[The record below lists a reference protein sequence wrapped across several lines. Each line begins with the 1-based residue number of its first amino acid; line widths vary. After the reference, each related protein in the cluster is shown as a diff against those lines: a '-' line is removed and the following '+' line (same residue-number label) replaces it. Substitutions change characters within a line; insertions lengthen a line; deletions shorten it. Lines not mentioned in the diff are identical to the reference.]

1 MVFLNLL
8 LLHMDT
14 VAVDYATAIYNP
26 IALKK
31 NDQNAKKLQLCAC
44 PLMPEEEKRLVDG
57 DDDDDGVY

>member
-1 MVFLNLL
+1 
-8 LLHMDT
+8 MDT